1 MNKDGLYDYG
11 MLSEGSYFGDISL
24 LLNQPEEFSY
34 FYNPYQEKPIMMLA
48 INSAKFLEIC

>member
-34 FYNPYQEKPIMMLA
+34 FYNPYHEKPIMMLA